1 MRSATDSYEEDNE
14 YLGSIHVWVENEGE
28 GDFLTRRRLKP

>member
-14 YLGSIHVWVENEGE
+14 YLGSIHVWGKGGGGNF
-28 GDFLTRRRLKP
+28 DTA